1 MPYPVR
7 DLTGS
12 VVAITGA
19 TAGIGAAAANQ
30 LVEAGAKV
38 VLGGRREERLDEAVA
53 RLGADNAIG
62 VTMDVR
68 SPADCARLVDAAVST
83 FGRLDTVVPNAG
95 IGLYGD
101 ILDHS
106 DAEIERMMHTNY
118 DGTVWAIRAAV
129 PVMLETA
136 GGGDIVIVSSV
147 AGLRGGG
154 DEAVYAGTKFAQ
166 VGLAGAL
173 DRELRAKG
181 IRVTAVCPA
190 GTATEFAIGTG
201 RVDNDPR
208 FADWLTADD
217 VAHAIVTVLQQPR
230 SVRTTLWAM
239 WGMGQQA

>member
-1 MPYPVR
+1 MPYPTR

-19 TAGIGAAAANQ
+19 TAGIGAAAASQ

-38 VLGGRREERLDEAVA
+38 VLGGRREERLQEAVA
-53 RLGADNAIG
+53 RLGADNALG

-68 SPADCARLVDAAVST
+68 SPADCRRLVDAAVST
-83 FGRLDTVVPNAG
+83 FGRLDTIVPNAG

-118 DGTVWAIRAAV
+118 DGTVWAIRAAL
-129 PVMLETA
+129 PAMLDA
-136 GGGDIVIVSSV
+136 GGGDVVIVSSV

-166 VGLAGAL
+166 LGLAGSL

-181 IRVTAVCPA
+181 IRVTAICPA
-190 GTATEFAIGTG
+190 GTATEFAIGAG
-201 RVDNDPR
+201 RVEDDPR

-230 SVRTTLWAM
+230 SARTTMWAM
-239 WGMGQQA
+239 WGMGQQS

>member
-1 MPYPVR
+1 MPYATR

-19 TAGIGAAAANQ
+19 TAGIGAAAANL
-30 LVEAGAKV
+30 LVDAGAKV
-38 VLGGRREERLDEAVA
+38 VLGGRREERLEEAVS
-53 RLGADNAIG
+53 RLGSDNAVG

-68 SPADCARLVDAAVST
+68 SPADCKRLVDAAVST
-83 FGRLDTVVPNAG
+83 FGRLDTIVPNAG

-106 DAEIERMMHTNY
+106 DDEVERMMHTNY

-129 PVMLETA
+129 PAILETA
-136 GGGDIVIVSSV
+136 GEGDIVIVSSV

-181 IRVTAVCPA
+181 IRVTAICPA

-201 RVDNDPR
+201 RVENDPR
-208 FADWLTADD
+208 FADWLTAED

-230 SVRTTLWAM
+230 SARTTLWAM

>member
-53 RLGADNAIG
+53 RLGSDNAIG
-62 VTMDVR
+62 VAMDVR
-68 SPADCARLVDAAVST
+68 SSADCKRLVDTAVST
-83 FGRLDTVVPNAG
+83 FGRLDTIVPNAG

-106 DAEIERMMHTNY
+106 DEEVERMMHTNY
-118 DGTVWAIRAAV
+118 DGTVWAIRAAL
-129 PVMLETA
+129 PAMLEA
-136 GGGDIVIVSSV
+136 GGGDVVIVSSV

-181 IRVTAVCPA
+181 VRVTAICPA

-201 RVDNDPR
+201 RVENDPQIGR
-208 FADWLTADD
+208 
-217 VAHAIVTVLQQPR
+217 AHV
-230 SVRTTLWAM
+230 
-239 WGMGQQA
+239 

>member
-1 MPYPVR
+1 MPYPAR
-7 DLTGS
+7 DLTGT

-53 RLGADNAIG
+53 RLGAENAIG

-68 SPADCARLVDAAVST
+68 IPADCARLVDLAVTT
-83 FGRLDTVVPNAG
+83 FGRLDTIVPNAG

-106 DAEIERMMHTNY
+106 DAEVERMMHTNY

-129 PVMLETA
+129 PAMLQTA

-208 FADWLTADD
+208 FAEWLTADD

-239 WGMGQQA
+239 LGLGQQA

>member
-7 DLTGS
+7 DLTGT

-53 RLGADNAIG
+53 RLGAENAIG

-68 SPADCARLVDAAVST
+68 SPADCARLVERAVST
-83 FGRLDTVVPNAG
+83 FGRLDTIVPNAG

-106 DAEIERMMHTNY
+106 DAEVERMMHTNY

-129 PVMLETA
+129 PAMLQTA

-201 RVDNDPR
+201 RIDNDPR
-208 FADWLTADD
+208 FAEWLTADD

-239 WGMGQQA
+239 WGMGQQS

>member
-1 MPYPVR
+1 MPYPAR

-38 VLGGRREERLDEAVA
+38 VLGGRREERLEEAVA
-53 RLGADNAIG
+53 RLGPDRALG

-83 FGRLDTVVPNAG
+83 FGRLDTIVPNAG
-95 IGLYGD
+95 IGLYGS

-106 DAEIERMMHTNY
+106 DDEIERMMHTNY

-129 PVMLETA
+129 PAILSTA
-136 GGGDIVIVSSV
+136 GEGDIVIVSSV
-147 AGLRGGG
+147 AGLRGGD

-166 VGLAGAL
+166 VGLAGSL
-173 DRELRAKG
+173 DRELREKG

-201 RVDNDPR
+201 RVDDDPR

-230 SVRTTLWAM
+230 SARTTLWAM
-239 WGMGQQA
+239 WGMGQQS

>member
-1 MPYPVR
+1 MRPSRPSA
-7 DLTGS
+7 GS
-12 VVAITGA
+12 TPI
-19 TAGIGAAAANQ
+19 
-30 LVEAGAKV
+30 
-38 VLGGRREERLDEAVA
+38 
-53 RLGADNAIG
+53 
-62 VTMDVR
+62 
-68 SPADCARLVDAAVST
+68 
-83 FGRLDTVVPNAG
+83 VPNAG

-106 DAEIERMMHTNY
+106 DAEVERMMHTNY

-129 PVMLETA
+129 PAMLQTA

-208 FADWLTADD
+208 FAEWLTADD

>member
-7 DLTGS
+7 DLTGT

-53 RLGADNAIG
+53 RLGAENAIG

-83 FGRLDTVVPNAG
+83 FGRLDTIVPNAG

-106 DAEIERMMHTNY
+106 DAEVERMMHTNY

-129 PVMLETA
+129 PAMLQTA

-208 FADWLTADD
+208 FAEWLTADD

-239 WGMGQQA
+239 WGMGQQS

>member
-1 MPYPVR
+1 MAYATR
-7 DLTGS
+7 DLTGT

-19 TAGIGAAAANQ
+19 TAGIGAAAAAQ

-38 VLGGRREERLDEAVA
+38 VLGGRREERLAEAVA
-53 RLGADNAIG
+53 RFGSDSALG

-68 SPADCARLVDAAVST
+68 SPEDNRRLVDAAVST
-83 FGRLDTVVPNAG
+83 FGRLDSIVPNAG
-95 IGLYGD
+95 IGLYGS

-106 DAEIERMMHTNY
+106 DAEVERMMHTNY
-118 DGTVWAIRAAV
+118 DGTVWAVRAAV
-129 PVMLETA
+129 PAMLETT

-173 DRELRAKG
+173 DRELREKG

-190 GTATEFAIGTG
+190 GVGTEFAIGTG
-201 RVDNDPR
+201 RVENDPR
-208 FADWLTADD
+208 FAEWLTADD
-217 VAHAIVTVLQQPR
+217 VAHAITTVLAQPR
-230 SVRTTLWAM
+230 SVRTTLWAL
-239 WGMGQQA
+239 WSMGQQS

>member
-7 DLTGS
+7 DLTGT

-53 RLGADNAIG
+53 RLGAENAIG

-68 SPADCARLVDAAVST
+68 SPADCGRLVDAAVST
-83 FGRLDTVVPNAG
+83 FGRLDTIVPNAG

-106 DAEIERMMHTNY
+106 DAEVERMMHTNY

-129 PVMLETA
+129 PAMLQTA

-208 FADWLTADD
+208 FAEWLTADD

-230 SVRTTLWAM
+230 SVRTTLWAL

>member
-7 DLTGS
+7 DLTGT

-53 RLGADNAIG
+53 RLGAENAIG

-68 SPADCARLVDAAVST
+68 SPADCARLVERAVST
-83 FGRLDTVVPNAG
+83 FGRLDTIVPNAG

-106 DAEIERMMHTNY
+106 DAEVERMMHTNY

-129 PVMLETA
+129 PAMLQTA

-208 FADWLTADD
+208 FAEWLTADD

>member
-7 DLTGS
+7 DLSGS

-53 RLGADNAIG
+53 RLGAENAIG

-68 SPADCARLVDAAVST
+68 SPADCARLVDTAVST
-83 FGRLDTVVPNAG
+83 FGRLDTIVPNAG

-106 DAEIERMMHTNY
+106 DEEVERMMHTNY
-118 DGTVWAIRAAV
+118 DGTVWAIRAAL
-129 PVMLETA
+129 PAMLAA

-181 IRVTAVCPA
+181 IRVTAICPA

-201 RVDNDPR
+201 RVENDPR

>member
-38 VLGGRREERLDEAVA
+38 VLGGRREERLEEAVA
-53 RLGADNAIG
+53 RLGSGNAIG

-68 SPADCARLVDAAVST
+68 SPADCARLMDTAVDT

-106 DAEIERMMHTNY
+106 DEEVERMMHTNY

-129 PVMLETA
+129 PAMLQA

-181 IRVTAVCPA
+181 IRVTAICPA

-201 RVDNDPR
+201 RVENDPR
-208 FADWLTADD
+208 FSDWLTADD

-239 WGMGQQA
+239 WGMGQQS

>member
-1 MPYPVR
+1 MPYPTR
-7 DLTGS
+7 DLSGT

-19 TAGIGAAAANQ
+19 TAGIGAAAAGQ

-38 VLGGRREERLDEAVA
+38 VLGGRRQERLTELVE
-53 RLGADNAIG
+53 RLGPDNALG
-62 VTMDVR
+62 VQMDVR
-68 SPADCARLVDAAVST
+68 SADDCRRLVAEAVAA
-83 FGRLDTVVPNAG
+83 FGRLDTIVPNAG

-101 ILDHS
+101 ILDNS
-106 DAEIERMMHTNY
+106 DAEVERMMHTNY

-129 PVMLETA
+129 PAMLETA

-173 DRELRAKG
+173 DRELREKG
-181 IRVTAVCPA
+181 IRVTAICPA

-201 RVDNDPR
+201 RVENDPR

-217 VAHAIVTVLQQPR
+217 VAHAITTVLQQPR